1 MKYFLLFLLIAL
13 QSFCFGQT
21 GTVGY
26 TDKEVIDSKE
36 YKLEVEEWC
45 AEGLEVPWAIEFLD
59 EHKALVSER
68 NGKLTWL
75 IDGKPDSEPILGL
88 PKPHIGTSTGG
99 YMDIALDPDYDQNG
113 WVYLAYSQTN
123 EDNTAEDAL
132 AMTKVVRGK
141 INDHHWQNEET
152 LFEVPD
158 SLKVRKGNRWGCRF
172 LFDQEG
178 YLFFSIGDMAR
189 ADDSQNP
196 GKVTGKVFRIYPD
209 GRIPEDNPFINT
221 EGSVKAVFSLGNRNV
236 QGVSMHPETGEIWM
250 TEHGPKGGDELNI
263 LKKGANYGWPVITYG
278 IDYDGSI
285 ISDKTHQDGME
296 QPITY
301 WTPSIAVCP
310 AEFVV
315 GELFPAW
322 KNNLLVGALA
332 FQEVRRLV
340 IDQHKVVEQELL
352 IKGKGRIRDLK
363 FGPDGALYI
372 VTNGP
377 DKILRV
383 TPVENK

>member
-1 MKYFLLFLLIAL
+1 MKYFLLLIL
-13 QSFCFGQT
+13 ITFQNFCFGQT
-21 GTVGY
+21 GIAGY
-26 TDKEVIDSKE
+26 ANKESIDSKE

-45 AEGLEVPWAIEFLD
+45 ARGLEVPWAIEFVN

-75 IDGKPDSEPILGL
+75 IDGEPDPEQIIGL
-88 PKPHIGTSTGG
+88 PKPHTGTSTGG
-99 YMDIALDPDYDQNG
+99 YMDIALDPNYDQNG
-113 WVYLAYSQTN
+113 WIYLAYSQTN
-123 EDNTAEDAL
+123 GDNAAEDAL

-141 INDHHWQNEET
+141 IKNHQWQNEET

-158 SLKVRKGNRWGCRF
+158 PLKVRKGNRWGCRF
-172 LFDQEG
+172 LFDQGG

-189 ADDSQNP
+189 AEDSQDP
-196 GKVTGKVFRIYPD
+196 SKATGKVFRIYPD
-209 GRIPEDNPFINT
+209 GRIPEDNPFIKID
-221 EGSVKAVFSLGNRNV
+221 GALGAVYSLGNRNV
-236 QGVSMHPETGEIWM
+236 QGISMHPETGEIWM

-285 ISDKTHQDGME
+285 ISDKTHQEGME

-332 FQEVRRLV
+332 FQEVRRIVL
-340 IDQHKVVEQELL
+340 DNHKVVEQELL
-352 IKGKGRIRDLK
+352 IKGKGRVRDLK

-383 TPVENK
+383 VPEGN